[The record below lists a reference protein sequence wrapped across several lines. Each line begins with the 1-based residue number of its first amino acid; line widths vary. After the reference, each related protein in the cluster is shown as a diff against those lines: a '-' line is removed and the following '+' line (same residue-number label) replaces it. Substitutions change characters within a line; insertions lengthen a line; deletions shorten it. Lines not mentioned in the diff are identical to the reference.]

1 MIMKHLTVDWAE
13 VQVPERRTN
22 NQKEVNKQGCPIL
35 LPNSK
40 FRKKTSVNPTKMT
53 HYLPLAVLSLFRL
66 IKCDLSCL

>member
-13 VQVPERRTN
+13 VQVPERHAN

-40 FRKKTSVNPTKMT
+40 FRKKTSVNPTKKT
-53 HYLPLAVLSLFRL
+53 YYLPLAVLSLFRL